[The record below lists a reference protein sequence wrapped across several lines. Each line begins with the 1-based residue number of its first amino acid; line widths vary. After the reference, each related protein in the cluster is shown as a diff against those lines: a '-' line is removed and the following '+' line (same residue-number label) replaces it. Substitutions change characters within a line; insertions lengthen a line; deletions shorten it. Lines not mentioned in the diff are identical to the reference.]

1 MRRPGI
7 SALTGGMLVA
17 ALVASGAAALVLLGG
32 RSAPARG
39 QGPAAPAA
47 TTGPA
52 DSLHIHSAR
61 LSGSV
66 DSNGVATSY
75 RFQYGRT
82 SAYGSST
89 PAVDAGAGFAP
100 RPVAAALSGLAQ
112 GTTFHY
118 RLVATNSLGTAAGA
132 DATFATR
139 DPRIGGRY
147 RVRLRILRGGRA
159 FGQRRGT
166 VVHRRY
172 SFRPRCSGS
181 LCRGLHL
188 VRDGKRGRFRSTLRR
203 ARSGVYVGTERFH
216 GGHCND
222 GLRFHTNAPV
232 RIAVRRTSGDR
243 ASRIDGHLAIKLR
256 GCARGF
262 ERARLR
268 GRPHR

>member
-7 SALTGGMLVA
+7 SAWTGGMLVA
-17 ALVASGAAALVLLGG
+17 ALVASGAVALVLFGG
-32 RSAPARG
+32 RSAPAHG

-61 LSGSV
+61 LTGSV
-66 DSNGVATSY
+66 DPNGLKTSY

-82 SAYGSST
+82 TAYGSST
-89 PAVDAGAGFAP
+89 PAGDAGAGFAKH
-100 RPVAAALSGLAQ
+100 PVAAALSGLAQ
-112 GTTFHY
+112 GTRFHY
-118 RLVATNSLGTAAGA
+118 RLVATNSLGTAAGT
-132 DATFATR
+132 DATFASR

-159 FGQRRGT
+159 FGQRQGA

-181 LCRGLHL
+181 LCGALRL

-203 ARSGVYVGTERFH
+203 ARSGVYMGTERFR
-216 GGHCND
+216 GGRCND
-222 GLRFHTNAPV
+222 GLRFHTNAPI

-243 ASRIDGHLAIKLR
+243 ASRIHGHLTVKLR
-256 GCARGF
+256 GCGRGS

>member
-1 MRRPGI
+1 LRRGT
-7 SALTGGMLVA
+7 LLA
-17 ALVASGAAALVLLGG
+17 ALVAGGAVALVVFGG

-39 QGPAAPAA
+39 QALAAPTV

-52 DSLHIHSAR
+52 DRFHLNSAR
-61 LSGSV
+61 LTGSV
-66 DSNGVATSY
+66 DPHGVETSY

-82 SAYGSST
+82 TAYGSST
-89 PAVDAGAGFAP
+89 PAVDAGAGFA
-100 RPVAAALSGLAQ
+100 RLPVTAALSGLAP
-112 GTTFHY
+112 GTRFHY

-147 RVRLRILRGGRA
+147 LVRLRILSRDPA
-159 FGQRRGT
+159 FGQRRGS

-181 LCRGLHL
+181 LCGALRL
-188 VRDGKRGRFRSTLRR
+188 VREGKRGLFRSTLQR
-203 ARSGVYVGTERFH
+203 ARSGVYVGIERFR
-216 GGHCND
+216 GGRCND
-222 GLRFHTNAPV
+222 GLRFHTRAPI

-243 ASRIDGHLAIKLR
+243 ASRIHGHLAIKLR
-256 GCARGF
+256 GCAQGS

-268 GRPHR
+268 GRPHH